1 MAQVTIELRNIL
13 QMENFKLFDFEYPIT
28 DLGWKKELE
37 RLFVDKYYF
46 NEIGYETIDR
56 WKHAL
61 KTKMLL
67 IMPKYDKLY
76 MTTLEDYDPFITMSI
91 KEEYKETGITEN
103 NSSASSTG
111 SGDYET
117 VGTDYPHTSSITT
130 DIPSD
135 RSRTE
140 SASVNTSESAGKTN
154 NQRDYSKL
162 LEGFQGDRSE
172 LIKKYRDNIINVTE
186 MVLDEL
192 KSLFIL
198 IY

>member
-1 MAQVTIELRNIL
+1 MAQVTIELRHIL
-13 QMENFKLFDFEYPIT
+13 QMENFKLFDFDYPIT

-37 RLFVDKYYF
+37 QMFVDTFYF
-46 NEIGYETIDR
+46 HEIAYETIDM

-61 KTKMLL
+61 KAKMRL

-91 KEEYKETGITEN
+91 KEEYTDSEKTEN
-103 NSSASSTG
+103 NSSATSTG

-117 VGTDYPHTSSITT
+117 VSTDYPHTSSITS

-135 RSRTE
+135 KSKTE
-140 SASVNTSESAGKTN
+140 SASRNTSESTGETKK
-154 NQRDYSKL
+154 QRDYSKL
-162 LEGFQGDRSE
+162 LEGFQGDKNE
-172 LIKKYRDNIINVTE
+172 LLKKYRENIINVTE

-198 IY
+198 VY